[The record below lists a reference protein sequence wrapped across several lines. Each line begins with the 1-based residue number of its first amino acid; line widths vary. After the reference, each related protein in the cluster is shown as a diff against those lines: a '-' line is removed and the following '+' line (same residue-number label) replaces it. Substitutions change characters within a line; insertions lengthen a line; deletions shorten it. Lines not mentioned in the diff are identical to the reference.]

1 MAPILASRGGV
12 SARAFGLFGASAAA
26 LNSYESIAT
35 ITGTGSS
42 GTISF
47 TSIPSTYKHLQ
58 VRWMGKSTS
67 TGTYTALTFNGDSGA
82 SYARHSIYGNG
93 SSAGVEAYA
102 SNSSMSGGF
111 LTASTDTGFG
121 VAVLDILDYTNTSKN
136 KTLRGLTGRDNNGS
150 GIVALISGA
159 WFSTSAV
166 NRLDI
171 VVNAGSWSTTSI
183 FALYGI
189 KG

>member
-1 MAPILASRGGV
+1 MWWARLLNVISGLLSGAGAPAST
-12 SARAFGLFGASAAA
+12 
-26 LNSYESIAT
+26 NSYESIAT

-58 VRWMGKSTS
+58 VRLMGKSTS
-67 TGTYTALTFNGDSGA
+67 TGTYTLLTFNGDSTSA
-82 SYARHSIYGNG
+82 NYATHSVYGNG
-93 SSAGVEAYA
+93 SAAGAEAFA
-102 SNSSMSGGF
+102 NNGSMSGGF
-111 LTASTDTGFG
+111 VTASSDTGFG
-121 VAVLDILDYTNTSKN
+121 VAVLDVLDYANTSKN

-171 VVNAGSWSTTSI
+171 TINAGSWATTST

>member
-1 MAPILASRGGV
+1 VIGAITA
-12 SARAFGLFGASAAA
+12 GLFGTGVAAST
-26 LNSYESIAT
+26 NSYESIAT

-58 VRWMGKSTS
+58 VRLMGKSTS
-67 TGTYTALTFNGDSGA
+67 TGTYTLLTFNGDSTGA
-82 SYARHSIYGNG
+82 NYATHSIYGNG
-93 SSAGVEAYA
+93 SAAGVEAYA
-102 SNSSMSGGF
+102 NNGSMSGGF
-111 LTASTDTGFG
+111 VTASTDTGFG
-121 VAVLDILDYTNTSKN
+121 VAILDVLDYANSSKN

-159 WFSTSAV
+159 WFSTSAI

-171 VVNAGSWSTTSI
+171 AVNAGSWATTST

>member
-1 MAPILASRGGV
+1 MSRLGIY
-12 SARAFGLFGASAAA
+12 ASA
-26 LNSYESIAT
+26 NYPRVTSSYESIAT

-82 SYARHSIYGNG
+82 SYATHSVYGTG
-93 SSAGVEAYA
+93 SNPAATEAY
-102 SNSSMSGGF
+102 SNNSSMSGGF

-121 VAVLDILDYTNTSKN
+121 IAVLDILDYANTSKN
-136 KTLRGLTGRDNNGS
+136 KTLRGLTGRENNGS
-150 GIVALISGA
+150 GIVALISGL
-159 WFSTSAV
+159 WMSTSAV

-171 VVNAGSWSTTSI
+171 TVNAGSWSTTSS